1 MKKIRPLTCFHN
13 GEQAFHP
20 GRDFEVSDS
29 DAADYVSRDMAV
41 LVEDE
46 PQPEPVAVAATLEV
60 ARTTSLRP
68 PKKRRF

>member
-29 DAADYVSRDMAV
+29 DAADYVSRDMA
-41 LVEDE
+41 
-46 PQPEPVAVAATLEV
+46 ARHATPIPAP
-60 ARTTSLRP
+60 ART
-68 PKKRRF
+68 